1 MTPSQLLI
9 LTRMKPCLA
18 FFLLLASGWSA
29 SFAAPLGP
37 DVAVFK
43 IRIGKA
49 KELQRVVL
57 GLYDDSTPV
66 TVANFKELVRK
77 KFYNGLRFHRVFPGA
92 FVQVGDP
99 SSRWGQADRTGTGG
113 PGYTIPAEIKLHHEK
128 GSVAMAR
135 LPDSI
140 NPAKN
145 SNGSQFYACLKP
157 MPKLDGQYTVF
168 GEVLEGLD
176 VLDYI
181 SNQPTNSN
189 DFPLPIIVIKSIV
202 LEPRVAP
209 PTNQ

>member
-1 MTPSQLLI
+1 MKSCLSLL
-9 LTRMKPCLA
+9 
-18 FFLLLASGWSA
+18 LLLASGLTA

-37 DVAVFK
+37 DVAVLQ
-43 IRIGKA
+43 IRVGKA
-49 KELQRVVL
+49 KELQRVVI
-57 GLYDDSTPV
+57 GLYDESAPV
-66 TVANFKELVRK
+66 TVANFKQLVRK
-77 KFYNGLRFHRVFPGA
+77 KFYNGLRFHRVFPGS
-92 FVQVGDP
+92 FVQAGDP
-99 SSRWGQADRTGTGG
+99 SSRHGQADRTGTGG

-135 LPDSI
+135 LPDHI

-145 SNGSQFYACLKP
+145 SNGSQFYACLTP

-189 DFPLPIIVIKSIV
+189 DFPLPKIVIKSIV
-202 LEPRVAP
+202 IEPRVAP
-209 PTNQ
+209 PAKR